1 MVPKNMLNKLI
12 ATADGSHTVLSA
24 ETNETY
30 HSENGA
36 INESVHVY
44 IQNGL
49 SQITKNEMNILE
61 IGFGTGLNALLT
73 YQYALEHTKQ
83 INYFSIEKFP
93 LGEELI
99 GQLNYPEQ
107 LKIEKES
114 FLRLHNCKWDNWEQI
129 NNNFKLFKQQADLT
143 AFDFTKLKNID
154 LVYFDAFSSSKQ
166 PELWTEKI
174 FKQLYQIMLP
184 DGLLTTYSS
193 AGIVKRAL
201 RAAGFKVKRKP
212 GPKGKFHMLNA
223 FRVNSVE

>member
-1 MVPKNMLNKLI
+1 MLNKLI
-12 ATADGSHTVLSA
+12 ATTDGSHTVLST

-49 SQITKNEMNILE
+49 SQITKNEINILE

-93 LGEELI
+93 LEQEVI

-107 LKIEKES
+107 LNIEKES
-114 FLRLHNCKWDNWEQI
+114 FLKLHQCKWDNWEQI
-129 NNNFKLFKQQADLT
+129 NNNFKLFKRQADLT
-143 AFDFTKLKNID
+143 KFDFSKLNNID
-154 LVYFDAFSSSKQ
+154 LVYYDAFSPSKQ
-166 PELWTEKI
+166 PELWTEEI
-174 FKQLYQIMLP
+174 FRQLYQIMST
-184 DGLLTTYSS
+184 DGFLTTYSS

-212 GPKGKFHMLNA
+212 GPKGKFHILNA
-223 FRVNSVE
+223 FRMDNA